1 MLSDG
6 TAAALGHGDGREEE
20 RKAPVRDGGEE
31 TVEEIDFD
39 SRQTARIFDLMKEKK
54 TKYSSI
60 PGFPLFYTPPFQ
72 NN

>member
-6 TAAALGHGDGREEE
+6 TAAALGHGEDEKRKERRRYGTVE
-20 RKAPVRDGGEE
+20 RKPWRRSILTRD
-31 TVEEIDFD
+31 
-39 SRQTARIFDLMKEKK
+39 RQHVYLIKKKK

-60 PGFPLFYTPPFQ
+60 TRFSSFIPPVR